1 MAELVDAHG
10 SGPCASNGVEVR
22 VFSWAPSYFL
32 YLVIN
37 FNLQNFFSKAIQNS
51 FHCRL
56 SQKLI
61 NLINFEYL
69 YLKDILSHRHN
80 CFKLMKIIMTDYIA
94 RAKAITKYT
103 IINNYINS
111 NLREEKGSSNM
122 LGWINVFIIDF
133 IY

>member
-22 VFSWAPSYFL
+22 VFSWAPNYFF
-32 YLVIN
+32 YLVID
-37 FNLQNFFSKAIQNS
+37 FNLQNFFPKAVQNS
-51 FHCRL
+51 FYCRL

-69 YLKDILSHRHN
+69 YLKDILSHRYN
-80 CFKLMKIIMTDYIA
+80 CFKLIKIIITDYIA

-103 IINNYINS
+103 NINNYINS
-111 NLREEKGSSNM
+111 SLREEEGSSNM
-122 LGWINVFIIDF
+122 LG
-133 IY
+133 